1 MEFLFSK
8 LILFDT
14 LSETLP
20 NTTLSMNRRT
30 SLKNLLVATG
40 GLIALPSW
48 AENWSIRDLE
58 KLPSTLSSTQQEILA
73 SVADTII
80 PAGSSIG
87 ALTVGVD
94 KFLEKLI
101 ANCYEKEVQ
110 QNVATQLEALDSNA
124 KSAYG
129 TSFKE
134 CQQAQREALLTPLSI
149 SENKEEKD
157 FFDLMKSQTIRGF
170 NTSREVMLQ
179 YLNYKIIP
187 GHFHGC
193 VDVTA

>member
-1 MEFLFSK
+1 
-8 LILFDT
+8 
-14 LSETLP
+14 
-20 NTTLSMNRRT
+20 MNRRT
-30 SLKNLLVATG
+30 SLRNLLVATG

-48 AENWSIRDLE
+48 AESWTLPE
-58 KLPSTLSSTQQEILA
+58 LAKLPSILSSTNQEILA

-80 PAGSSIG
+80 PGGSSIG
-87 ALTVGVD
+87 SLSVGVD

-110 QNVATQLEALDSNA
+110 QNVATQLEALDTNA
-124 KSAYG
+124 KSTYG
-129 TSFKE
+129 ASFKE
-134 CQQAQREALLTPLSI
+134 CQQAQREALLTRLSI
-149 SENKEEKD
+149 SETKEEKD

-193 VDVTA
+193 VDVNA

>member
-1 MEFLFSK
+1 
-8 LILFDT
+8 
-14 LSETLP
+14 
-20 NTTLSMNRRT
+20 MNRRT

-40 GLIALPSW
+40 GLIALPAW
-48 AENWSIRDLE
+48 AENWSVPDLE
-58 KLPSTLSSTQQEILA
+58 KLPSILSSTNQGILA

-87 ALTVGVD
+87 ALSVGVD

-101 ANCYEKEVQ
+101 ANCYEEEVQ
-110 QNVATQLEALDSNA
+110 ENVAAQLEALDKNA
-124 KSAYG
+124 KSTYG

-134 CQQAQREALLTPLSI
+134 CQQPQRESLLTRLSI

-157 FFDLMKSQTIRGF
+157 FFDLMKSQTIHGF

-193 VDVTA
+193 VDVNA

>member
-1 MEFLFSK
+1 
-8 LILFDT
+8 
-14 LSETLP
+14 
-20 NTTLSMNRRT
+20 MNRRT
-30 SLKNLLVATG
+30 TLKNLLVATG
-40 GLIALPSW
+40 GLISLPSW
-48 AENWSIRDLE
+48 AENWSVPDLE
-58 KLPSTLSSTQQEILA
+58 KLPSILSSNNQQILT

-80 PAGSSIG
+80 PSGSSIG
-87 ALTVGVD
+87 ALSVGVD

-110 QNVATQLEALDSNA
+110 QNVATQLEALDTTA
-124 KSAYG
+124 KSTYG
-129 TSFKE
+129 TSFQK
-134 CQQAQREALLTPLSI
+134 CQQAQREALLTRLST

-193 VDVTA
+193 VDVNA

>member
-1 MEFLFSK
+1 
-8 LILFDT
+8 
-14 LSETLP
+14 
-20 NTTLSMNRRT
+20 MNRRT
-30 SLKNLLVATG
+30 SLKNMLVAAG

-48 AENWSIRDLE
+48 AENWTVPELAN
-58 KLPSTLSSTQQEILA
+58 LPSILSSTNQEILA

-80 PAGSSIG
+80 PAGNSIG
-87 ALTVGVD
+87 ALSVGVD

-101 ANCYEKEVQ
+101 ANCYEKDVQ
-110 QNVATQLEALDSNA
+110 ENVAIQLAALETNA
-124 KSAYG
+124 KNTYG
-129 TSFKE
+129 ISFKQ
-134 CQQAQREALLTPLSI
+134 CQQDEREALLNKSSA

-179 YLNYKIIP
+179 YLNYKIVP

-193 VDVTA
+193 VDVNA